1 MKQKTFETGTMARR
15 VGGGVVLLPDDF
27 DLRSDYESP
36 RSYKA
41 LIVGMTCRGVPGE
54 DISQHRAIRVMVDH
68 NATGTGTTGTG
79 DTVVR
84 SC

>member
-1 MKQKTFETGTMARR
+1 MKKKTYEHGEMAQRI
-15 VGGGVVLLPDDF
+15 GGGFALLPDDF
-27 DLRSDYESP
+27 DLRADYDSP
-36 RSYKA
+36 RTYKA

-54 DISQHRAIRVMVDH
+54 DISQHRAIRVRIDH
-68 NATGTGTTGTG
+68 AATGTGTPGTG

>member
-1 MKQKTFETGTMARR
+1 MKQKTYEPGVMAHR

-27 DLRSDYESP
+27 DLRADFRNP

-41 LIVGMTCRGVPGE
+41 LVVSNTCRGVPKE
-54 DISQHRAIRVMVDH
+54 NIPMYLAIRVMVDH
-68 NATGTGTTGTG
+68 NATGTGTPGTG

>member
-27 DLRSDYESP
+27 DLRSDFQSP

-41 LIVGMTCRGVPGE
+41 LIVSRTCRGVPKE
-54 DISQHRAIRVMVDH
+54 DISRHRAIRVTIDH
-68 NATGTGTTGTG
+68 AATGTGTAGTG

>member
-1 MKQKTFETGTMARR
+1 MKKKTFETGEMARR

-41 LIVGMTCRGVPGE
+41 LIVGMTCRGVPIE
-54 DISQHRAIRVMVDH
+54 DILRYRAARVMVDH
-68 NATGTGTTGTG
+68 AATGTGTAGTG

-84 SC
+84 NC

>member
-1 MKQKTFETGTMARR
+1 MKKKTFETGEMAHR

-41 LIVGMTCRGVPGE
+41 LIVGMTCRGVQGE
-54 DISQHRAIRVMVDH
+54 DISRYRAIRVTIDH
-68 NATGTGTTGTG
+68 AATGTGTAGTG